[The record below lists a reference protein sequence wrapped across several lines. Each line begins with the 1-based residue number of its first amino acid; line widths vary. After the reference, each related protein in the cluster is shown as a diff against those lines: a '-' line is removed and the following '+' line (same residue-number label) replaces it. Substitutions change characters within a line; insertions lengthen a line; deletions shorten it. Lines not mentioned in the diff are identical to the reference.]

1 MSVHPSIYP
10 SIIDAT
16 PAYLSIIYIITPATH
31 PSPVHSSISQP
42 IHPPTHHLPIIWSF
56 IIHQSTPDPLSIH
69 YPHPHPSTYPYAL
82 LSTFTPLPVFPFLSF
97 PFPSPPLPP
106 SKYPKTHPIKHP
118 TNQQASS
125 EPNTVLGAAN
135 TKAHKTLGFK
145 DHLVWWK
152 DTTITTNNHTFCKN
166 CLQVPWCKR
175 SPGARYLH

>member
-1 MSVHPSIYP
+1 MQHPPTFPSSISSLQPLIHHPSTHLSVNPFIHPLIIYP
-10 SIIDAT
+10 S
-16 PAYLSIIYIITPATH
+16 SG
-31 PSPVHSSISQP
+31 HSSSTN
-42 IHPPTHHLPIIWSF
+42 PPL
-56 IIHQSTPDPLSIH
+56 IH
-69 YPHPHPSTYPYAL
+69 YPFITPHPHPSTYPYAL